1 MNCSVATVID
11 YSNAS
16 PFSQEVTWELNEKSS
31 NGSNNNNQNNK
42 RQQEKI
48 ENHQKNFT

>member
-1 MNCSVATVID
+1 MNCSIVTVID

-16 PFSQEVTWELNEKSS
+16 LFPQEVTWELNEKSS

-42 RQQEKI
+42 RQEKL